1 MNPNDITSY
10 ICKQFPIAVHIGAEV
25 ELYDG
30 NKIVISAPL
39 EPNKNHTSTA
49 FGGSVNA
56 LAILSGWTLLYLKL
70 EEFGIKSSLV
80 IQKSSFEFKKPINT
94 NFKAIC
100 TMPDKKIWD
109 RFIATLKKRNI
120 ARISM
125 HSNIEYSLGVGGLH
139 KGVYVASIS

>member
-10 ICKQFPIAVHIGAEV
+10 IYKQFPIAEHLGAEV

-30 NKIVISAPL
+30 NKIIISAPL
-39 EPNKNHTSTA
+39 KPNKNHTSTA

-80 IQKSSFEFKKPINT
+80 IQKSSFEFKKPIDT

-100 TMPDKKIWD
+100 TMPDEKIWD
-109 RFIATLKKRNI
+109 KFIVTLKKRNI

-125 HSNIEYSLGVGGLH
+125 HTNIEYGLGVAGLH